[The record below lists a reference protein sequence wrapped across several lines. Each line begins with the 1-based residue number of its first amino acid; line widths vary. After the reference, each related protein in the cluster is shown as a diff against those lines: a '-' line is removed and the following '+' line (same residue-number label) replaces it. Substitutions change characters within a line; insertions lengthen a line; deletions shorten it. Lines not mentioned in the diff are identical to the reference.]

1 MYVILHLQLHSR
13 QSNGERTPG
22 ASHGVRWLKDTLLS
36 KKTDHVF
43 RMIMIGDPKIKLGEV
58 GISAEVANNLLITEQ
73 ANSYNLEKLRKVFG
87 KCFITKEIRVRR
99 DRKLITLKKNNEIQI
114 GDIVYR
120 PVENG
125 DIVLINRPPSVHQ
138 HSLIGLTVNILP
150 TENVLSINP
159 VNCIPLLGDF
169 DGDCLH
175 GYVPQSLAC
184 RAELR
189 NLVSIDNQLF
199 NSQDGRSLVSLSHD
213 SLLAACLLTRRDTYV
228 SKYKFQQLEMF
239 CSTQSE
245 TIRNGT
251 LSTGLQLF
259 CSCLPPD
266 MNFGLFLKMDIVSG
280 CDVLVCPSTSQ
291 WLKSGK
297 TGIFYHIFR
306 KYGKRGLEYLFRAQE
321 TLCEFLTLRG
331 LTVSIS
337 DLYLSPDSNSRK
349 ILQEEID
356 VAIEEA
362 EDALKCKQLVLN
374 PEMVP
379 FLMSSDYKQEDFTNL
394 FSDNLSV
401 TKISI
406 RVFKDVFSDITKL
419 ARLHVR
425 KDNSILEMINSGGKM
440 NLAKLVH
447 QTLCLGLQLPVRKF
461 PFTIPSNLN
470 CVSWNNHKAMV
481 EPGQSSYAVIRS
493 SFLDGLNPLECLL
506 HSISGRANFSDNAE
520 VPGTLNRE
528 LMYYLRDLYTA
539 YDGSVRD
546 AYGQIVQFSYG
557 DDDTDE
563 FYGQNDVIG
572 APVGAWA
579 ASAVSEAAYGAL
591 DCPVSGLE
599 QSPLMHLKV
608 NFFSY
613 IFCVKIL
620 FYVYIISLTTLENS

>member
-1 MYVILHLQLHSR
+1 M
-13 QSNGERTPG
+13 
-22 ASHGVRWLKDTLLS
+22 LLS

-43 RMIMIGDPKIKLGEV
+43 RMIMVGDPKIKLGEI
-58 GISAEVANNLLITEQ
+58 GISAAVANNLLITEKV
-73 ANSYNLEKLRKVFG
+73 NSYNLEKLQLVFG
-87 KCFITKEIRVRR
+87 KCFITEQIQVRR
-99 DRKLITLKKNNEIQI
+99 DGKLISMKKNNEIQI
-114 GDIVYR
+114 GDTCKR
-120 PVENG
+120 PIQNG
-125 DIVLINRPPSVHQ
+125 DIILVNRPPSVHQ

-159 VNCIPLLGDF
+159 VNCIPFLGDF

-184 RAELR
+184 RAELS
-189 NLVSIDNQLF
+189 NLVSIDSQLF

-213 SLLAACLLTRRDTYV
+213 SLLAAGLLTREDTHL

-239 CSTQSE
+239 CLTQSK
-245 TIRNGT
+245 TVWNGT
-251 LSTGLQLF
+251 LAAGLQLF

-266 MNFGLFLKMDIVSG
+266 MNFDLFLKMNIVNG

-297 TGIFYHIFR
+297 NGIFYHISK
-306 KYGKRGLEYLFRAQE
+306 KYGKKGLEYLFSAQE
-321 TLCEFLTLRG
+321 TLCEFLTMRG
-331 LTVSIS
+331 FTVSLS
-337 DLYLSPDSNSRK
+337 DLYLSPDFNSRK
-349 ILQEEID
+349 ILQEEVDI
-356 VAIEEA
+356 ALEEA
-362 EDALKCKQLVLN
+362 EDVLKCKQLALD
-374 PEMVP
+374 PKMLP
-379 FLMSSDYKQEDFTNL
+379 FSMSYDYEHEDSTNL
-394 FSDNLSV
+394 FPDNPLV

-406 RVFKDVFSDITKL
+406 SAFKDVFNDITKL
-419 ARLHVR
+419 ASLNTR
-425 KDNSILEMINSGGKM
+425 KGNSILEMINSGGKM

-447 QTLCLGLQLPVRKF
+447 QTLCLGLQLPIGKF

-528 LMYYLRDLYTA
+528 LTYYLRDLYIA

-557 DDDTDE
+557 NDNTDD
-563 FYGQNDVIG
+563 VVG

-579 ASAVSEAAYGAL
+579 GSAVSEAAYGAL

-599 QSPLMHLKV
+599 QSPLMNLKV
-608 NFFSY
+608 NFFSPE
-613 IFCVKIL
+613 FL
-620 FYVYIISLTTLENS
+620 